1 MIKEL
6 YESKLY
12 KTDKFT
18 GHQYMETYKKVLNPR
33 KNTAKNI
40 LEIGVKAGGSVLL
53 WRDFFTNAKIYGIDI
68 DGMPE
73 DLVNNN
79 ERITII
85 KDNAYDLQFIHNN
98 FVSKGIKFDVL
109 IDDGPHSL
117 ESMMFFAKHYSALMA
132 DGGVMVIEDIP
143 DLNWTIQIAQSLPM
157 HLRPKAQ
164 AVCSQ
169 YRENIGRWEDV
180 LFILD
185 T

>member
-53 WRDFFTNAKIYGIDI
+53 WRDFFTNAQIYGVDI

-85 KDNAYDLQFIHNN
+85 KDNAYDIQFIHNN

-117 ESMMFFAKHYSALMA
+117 ESMMFFCKALFC
-132 DGGVMVIEDIP
+132 I
-143 DLNWTIQIAQSLPM
+143 N
-157 HLRPKAQ
+157 
-164 AVCSQ
+164 
-169 YRENIGRWEDV
+169 GRWRGNGDRRYSR
-180 LFILD
+180 FKLD
-185 T
+185 NSNYPKFTNAFTTKSTGGLLTIS